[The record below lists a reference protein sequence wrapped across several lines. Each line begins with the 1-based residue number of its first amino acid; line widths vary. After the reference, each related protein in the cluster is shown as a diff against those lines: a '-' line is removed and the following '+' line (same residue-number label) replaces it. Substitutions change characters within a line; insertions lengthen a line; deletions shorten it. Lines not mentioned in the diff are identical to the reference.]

1 MLVKELIQELQKFDP
16 EQEMVFHCDIESG
29 RSFSSC
35 KEGDY
40 GIEVEEL
47 DEEGIKELWIKDN
60 YGDDWE
66 DDWTWEEILEDGEDT
81 EEEIKKFIKEY
92 KPPVIFSI
100 SGEETDYE

>member
-1 MLVKELIQELQKFDP
+1 MLVKELIQELQKFNP

-47 DEEGIKELWIKDN
+47 DEDDIDEEQQKELDEFVKN
-60 YGDDWE
+60 
-66 DDWTWEEILEDGEDT
+66 
-81 EEEIKKFIKEY
+81 F
-92 KPPVIFSI
+92 KPRLVFSI

>member
-1 MLVKELIQELQKFDP
+1 MLVKELIQELQKFNP
-16 EQEMVFHCDIESG
+16 EQEMVFHCDIETG

-47 DEEGIKELWIKDN
+47 DEDEIKEQL
-60 YGDDWE
+60 
-66 DDWTWEEILEDGEDT
+66 
-81 EEEIKKFIKEY
+81 IKEMGY
-92 KPPVIFSI
+92 SDEEDLDEDETKDLNKWVKEYEPKVVFSI

>member
-1 MLVKELIQELQKFDP
+1 MLVKELIQELQKFNP

-40 GIEVEEL
+40 GIEVEDLDDSEIEDILIREEVWDEDDIDEEQQKEL
-47 DEEGIKELWIKDN
+47 DEFVKN
-60 YGDDWE
+60 
-66 DDWTWEEILEDGEDT
+66 
-81 EEEIKKFIKEY
+81 F
-92 KPPVIFSI
+92 KPRLVFSI

>member
-1 MLVKELIQELQKFDP
+1 MLVKELIQELQKFNP

-47 DEEGIKELWIKDN
+47 DEDEIREQLIKEMGYSDEEYLDEDEI
-60 YGDDWE
+60 GDLNKWV
-66 DDWTWEEILEDGEDT
+66 
-81 EEEIKKFIKEY
+81 KEY
-92 KPPVIFSI
+92 EPKVVFSI

>member
-1 MLVKELIQELQKFDP
+1 MLVKELIQELQKCNP

-47 DEEGIKELWIKDN
+47 DEDEIREQLIKEMGYSDEEDLDEDEI
-60 YGDDWE
+60 GDLNKWV
-66 DDWTWEEILEDGEDT
+66 
-81 EEEIKKFIKEY
+81 KEY
-92 KPPVIFSI
+92 EPKVVFSI

>member
-1 MLVKELIQELQKFDP
+1 MLVKELIQELQKFNP
-16 EQEMVFHCDIESG
+16 KQEMVFHCDIESG

-47 DEEGIKELWIKDN
+47 DEDEIREQLIKEMGYSDEEDLDEDEIKDLN
-60 YGDDWE
+60 KWV
-66 DDWTWEEILEDGEDT
+66 
-81 EEEIKKFIKEY
+81 KEY
-92 KPPVIFSI
+92 EPKVVFSI